1 MGKHLCIERWI
12 SLWIT
17 LWRTG
22 TGSPTPMYLRPLLP
36 TFCCPVIRRGALVSN
51 AMFHVK
57 PPRANEETSKNAAI
71 CHIRLIFRSCRV
83 QGALN
88 VAFGALSGA
97 CGTYKTDHLFR
108 IAQSG
113 AHPCDQFL
121 TIPLVQKAVDNTVD
135 KNWGQ
140 TDVLLKTSGCS
151 AL

>member
-1 MGKHLCIERWI
+1 
-12 SLWIT
+12 
-17 LWRTG
+17 
-22 TGSPTPMYLRPLLP
+22 
-36 TFCCPVIRRGALVSN
+36 
-51 AMFHVK
+51 MFHVK

-88 VAFGALSGA
+88 VAKGALSGA
-97 CGTYKTDHLFR
+97 CGTCKTDHLVR
-108 IAQSG
+108 TVQSE
-113 AHPCDQFL
+113 AHPCDQL
-121 TIPLVQKAVDNTVD
+121 LIIPPVQKAVDNTVD